1 MITSRLLKTTPAQ
14 PMIARTIGWIFI
26 LAAVCEGCLSRPH
39 LNRQSFTFTA
49 PAIPRAT
56 AVSNGRVLAIRTL
69 QIAAPFNGRS
79 LVYRTGEF
87 SYDRDPYAE
96 FLVSPNEALVSLIRS
111 SLRGA
116 GAFSDVMESGGALK
130 ANTLLEI
137 SVSQLYGDFRQPQH
151 PAAVLAMRF
160 VFLDTPHGVPEKVI
174 FEQDYSRSILLRGRT
189 AAALMEGWNEALYQ
203 VLAEVISDF
212 DHSKIGTAGL

>member
-1 MITSRLLKTTPAQ
+1 
-14 PMIARTIGWIFI
+14 MIARTIGWIFI
-26 LAAVCEGCLSRPH
+26 LAAVCQGCLSRPH

-49 PAIPRAT
+49 AAIPRTT

-69 QIAAPFNGRS
+69 QIAASFDTRS

-96 FLVSPNEALVSLIRS
+96 FLVSPNEALVTLIRS

-151 PAAVLAMRF
+151 PAAVLAIRF
-160 VFLDTPHGVPEKVI
+160 VFLDAPNGVPEKMI
-174 FEQDYSRSILLRGRT
+174 FRQEYSRTIPLRATT
-189 AAALMEGWNEALYQ
+189 AVALMEGWNHALAQ
-203 VLAEVISDF
+203 VLTEVISNLG
-212 DHSKIGTAGL
+212 HSAAESPRLSPERGM